1 MPANYEATR
10 YDFDGAFLTG
20 IQGVNTG
27 IVVPWGSASIPSGF
41 LECNGQAVSRSTY
54 AGLFAVIGTTYG
66 AGDTTT
72 TFNVPDLTD
81 RTVVNKSN
89 TKNLAQTGGANT
101 VTPTGNISGSTG
113 STTLQTTQMPSHN
126 HPYYGG
132 SMSESM
138 SGPVLV
144 MMCGQ
149 KVYTGSTSRF
159 LWNTGIENT
168 GGGQSHSHNLSAN
181 YVGDSASILQPYL
194 VLIYII
200 KT

>member
-41 LECNGQAVSRSTY
+41 LECNGAAVSRSTY

-66 AGDTTT
+66 VGDGST

-113 STTLQTTQMPSHN
+113 STTLTTQQIASHAHN
-126 HPYYGG
+126 FGGNLSMCANPTYGG
-132 SMSESM
+132 FAGMGM
-138 SGPVLV
+138 GPN
-144 MMCGQ
+144 Q
-149 KVYTGSTSRF
+149 TG
-159 LWNTGIENT
+159 NT
-168 GGGQSHSHNLSAN
+168 GGGQSHDHTLSAN
-181 YVGDSASILQPYL
+181 FTGSANSVLQPYL

>member
-1 MPANYEATR
+1 MANYEATR

-20 IQGVNTG
+20 IEGVNTG

-41 LECNGQAVSRSTY
+41 LECNGQSVSTTTY
-54 AGLFAVIGTTYG
+54 AALFAVIGYTYG
-66 AGDTTT
+66 GAGAS
-72 TFNVPDLTD
+72 FNVPDLTD

-113 STTLQTTQMPSHN
+113 ATTLTTQQIPSHLHSGGGN
-126 HPYYGG
+126 PMGGMCMGG
-132 SMSESM
+132 SIAAMN
-138 SGPVLV
+138 
-144 MMCGQ
+144 
-149 KVYTGSTSRF
+149 TGS
-159 LWNTGIENT
+159 T
-168 GGGQSHSHNLSAN
+168 GGGQSHDHTLSAN
-181 YVGDSASILQPYL
+181 FTGSATSVLQPYL

>member
-1 MPANYEATR
+1 MPNYEATR

-20 IQGVNTG
+20 IEGVNTG

-41 LECNGQAVSRSTY
+41 LECNGQAVSQATY
-54 AGLFAVIGTTYG
+54 AALFAVIGTTYG
-66 AGDTTT
+66 NPGGGN
-72 TFNVPDLTD
+72 FNVPDLTD

-113 STTLQTTQMPSHN
+113 STTLTSNTIPSHSHN
-126 HPYYGG
+126 VTVLPTVNAGG
-132 SMSESM
+132 NQI
-138 SGPVLV
+138 G
-144 MMCGQ
+144 GA
-149 KVYTGSTSRF
+149 STCSS
-159 LWNTGIENT
+159 TMTATTSNT
-168 GGGQSHSHNLSAN
+168 GGGQGHDHNLSAN
-181 YVGDSASILQPYL
+181 FSGSANSVLQPYL

>member
-1 MPANYEATR
+1 MPNYEATR

-27 IVVPWGSASIPSGF
+27 IVVPWGSASIPNGF

-54 AGLFAVIGTTYG
+54 AALFAVISTTYG
-66 AGDTTT
+66 VGDGST

-113 STTLQTTQMPSHN
+113 STTLTTSQIPSHS
-126 HPYYGG
+126 H
-132 SMSESM
+132 
-138 SGPVLV
+138 SGVIVP
-144 MMCGQ
+144 MGMGDACQEAGAARGNS
-149 KVYTGSTSRF
+149 GSTA
-159 LWNTGIENT
+159 NA
-168 GGGQSHSHNLSAN
+168 GGGQSHDHNLSAN
-181 YVGDSASILQPYL
+181 FSGSANSVLQPYL

>member
-101 VTPTGNISGSTG
+101 VTPTGNISGLTG
-113 STTLQTTQMPSHN
+113 STTLTTQQIASHS
-126 HPYYGG
+126 HTLTRAMGG
-132 SMSESM
+132 GDQVSQVSSPGC
-138 SGPVLV
+138 SSPNLSV
-144 MMCGQ
+144 
-149 KVYTGSTSRF
+149 TSS
-159 LWNTGIENT
+159 NT
-168 GGGQSHSHNLSAN
+168 GGGQSHDHNLSAN
-181 YVGDSASILQPYL
+181 FVGSANSVLQPYL